1 MLTMGQILH
10 TRGLCW
16 TERIREWSCIRGGAQ
31 CTFRCSRH
39 TRTAKLWKTWTELAP
54 CPKTSEDSKV
64 GCNFP
69 RTSQEHNSQQIQ
81 YPIRRRDRNCAAR
94 RVLGRAIKTTRFGL
108 CAQPRAAKGTQQ
120 RARSFINNR
129 SHTFRTIATSIPPR
143 AIHNR
148 LHRCVRPPGF
158 PTTTSGTLEEEGIVR
173 WPTTCSSYLRVCVQP
188 IGTIVDPRLS
198 ERTTG
203 SRRGRTAAPSRSVL
217 GRCPRYTAARKARTK
232 WRRWYY
238 ILRE

>member
-1 MLTMGQILH
+1 MTRSSSNRCPRAYTMSNLTWCPYIHASNRGDATLTMGQILH

-81 YPIRRRDRNCAAR
+81 YPIRRRDRNCAAQ

-108 CAQPRAAKGTQQ
+108 CA
-120 RARSFINNR
+120 
-129 SHTFRTIATSIPPR
+129 
-143 AIHNR
+143 
-148 LHRCVRPPGF
+148 
-158 PTTTSGTLEEEGIVR
+158 
-173 WPTTCSSYLRVCVQP
+173 
-188 IGTIVDPRLS
+188 
-198 ERTTG
+198 
-203 SRRGRTAAPSRSVL
+203 
-217 GRCPRYTAARKARTK
+217 
-232 WRRWYY
+232 
-238 ILRE
+238 